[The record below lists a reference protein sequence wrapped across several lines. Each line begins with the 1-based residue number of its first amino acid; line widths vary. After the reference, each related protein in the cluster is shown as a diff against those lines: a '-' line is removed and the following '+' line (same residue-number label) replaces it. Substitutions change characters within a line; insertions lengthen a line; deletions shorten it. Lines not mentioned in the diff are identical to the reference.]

1 MNLETRIIGGQKVP
15 YMTDEVEIFENKE
28 LGFKVRAIEVN
39 GQPWLVGKDVAE
51 VLGYTNPQKAIRTHV
66 DEEDRGVNEM
76 DTPGGKQNLI
86 IINESGL
93 YSLMLSSKLPEA
105 RKFKKW
111 ITSDVIPS
119 IRKHGMYAKD
129 ELLDNPD
136 LLIAAATKLK
146 EERAARL
153 EAEKKV
159 ESLTLIN
166 AQQNQMIGELQPKAT
181 YYDLILQ
188 NNSLLAISVIAKD
201 YGMSGTSLNKLL
213 HELGV
218 QYKLGEQWLLYAKYH
233 DKGYTF
239 SKTQNYNKSDGT
251 QGSKL
256 HTYWTQKGRLF
267 IYDLLKQKDILPLIE
282 KEESEE

>member
-1 MNLETRIIGGQKVP
+1 MEKHKHKEGVQLFVNKDLEL
-15 YMTDEVEIFENKE
+15 E
-28 LGFKVRAIEVN
+28 VRAIKNEDGSISVN
-39 GQPWLVGKDVAE
+39 AE
-51 VLGYTNPQKAIRTHV
+51 DTAKGFGWIKTEFKGTKKYT
-66 DEEDRGVNEM
+66 
-76 DTPGGKQNLI
+76 
-86 IINESGL
+86 
-93 YSLMLSSKLPEA
+93 
-105 RKFKKW
+105 
-111 ITSDVIPS
+111 S
-119 IRKHGMYAKD
+119 IRWETLNNYCKEFGFDNKLAKDDYIPESLFYLLGMKANNDIAKKFQMWLATDVLPSMRKYGMYATD

-159 ESLTLIN
+159 ENLTLIN
-166 AQQNQMIGELQPKAT
+166 AQQNQRIGELQPKAT

-188 NNSLLAISVIAKD
+188 NNSLLAISAIAKD
-201 YGMSGTSLNKLL
+201 YGMSGTSLNKKL

-218 QYKLGEQWLLYAKYH
+218 QYKLGEQWLLYAKYQ

-239 SKTQNYNKSDGT
+239 SKTQNYSRSDGS

-267 IYDLLKQKDILPLIE
+267 IYDLLKQNDILPLIE
-282 KEESEE
+282 REESEVI

>member
-1 MNLETRIIGGQKVP
+1 
-15 YMTDEVEIFENKE
+15 
-28 LGFKVRAIEVN
+28 
-39 GQPWLVGKDVAE
+39 
-51 VLGYTNPQKAIRTHV
+51 
-66 DEEDRGVNEM
+66 
-76 DTPGGKQNLI
+76 
-86 IINESGL
+86 
-93 YSLMLSSKLPEA
+93 
-105 RKFKKW
+105 
-111 ITSDVIPS
+111 
-119 IRKHGMYAKD
+119 MYATD

-159 ESLTLIN
+159 ENLTLIN
-166 AQQNQMIGELQPKAT
+166 AQQNQRIGELQPKAT

-188 NNSLLAISVIAKD
+188 NNSLLAISAIAKD
-201 YGMSGTSLNKLL
+201 YGMSGTSLNKKL

-239 SKTQNYNKSDGT
+239 SKTQNYSRTDGS

-267 IYDLLKQKDILPLIE
+267 IYDLLKQNDILPLIE
-282 KEESEE
+282 RGESEVI